1 MLQDLGDAED
11 MAAGQFLR
19 GNLSLPLQSLLQRA
33 SPLTIE
39 ARIAGHQLRFPLHCT
54 LAAEGHTE
62 LRIAA
67 PTITE
72 LGSPHLRAW
81 RLDEK
86 AVLHTSDAEY
96 EVHSLSLGGLIVAG
110 LPPTLAKG
118 DRLHGTLGIE
128 GLPPPDTERHPDK
141 ACPLPPAA
149 AARLGHEIP
158 AGQGRPGATAG
169 LALPASS
176 GRLRPDLSGG
186 LNATGE
192 PGSPV
197 SSSPLIVRGRR
208 LPEFRTQHRQPVS

>member
-1 MLQDLGDAED
+1 MDKHQILTDEELAMLQDLGDAED

-86 AVLHTSDAEY
+86 AALHTGAAEY

-128 GLPPPDTERHPDK
+128 GLPP
-141 ACPLPPAA
+141 
-149 AARLGHEIP
+149 
-158 AGQGRPGATAG
+158 
-169 LALPASS
+169 LALS
-176 GRLRPDLSGG
+176 GTLIRHVHSHQQRHDWALKFQLDKGDQEQLRDWLFQRHQDAFVQAYQGD
-186 LNATGE
+186 
-192 PGSPV
+192 
-197 SSSPLIVRGRR
+197 
-208 LPEFRTQHRQPVS
+208 

>member
-1 MLQDLGDAED
+1 MDKHQILTDEELAMLQDLGDAED

-62 LRIAA
+62 LRISA

-110 LPPTLAKG
+110 LPPTLTKG

-128 GLPPPDTERHPDK
+128 GLPP
-141 ACPLPPAA
+141 
-149 AARLGHEIP
+149 
-158 AGQGRPGATAG
+158 
-169 LALPASS
+169 LALS
-176 GRLRPDLSGG
+176 GTLIRHVQSHQKHHDWALQFQLDKGDQEQLRDWLFQRHQDSFVQTYQGD
-186 LNATGE
+186 
-192 PGSPV
+192 
-197 SSSPLIVRGRR
+197 
-208 LPEFRTQHRQPVS
+208 